1 MIKPEQIPDEVV
13 EAAAKAVADQ
23 LGDDWDDNVHTFC
36 GDDWQLT
43 PDGAKEACRSIA
55 RAAIAAALNAWP
67 SLEVF
72 IFPAAMEKE
81 GEQKRLGPE
90 FEAAIFSDVEG
101 LYEADKSEGE
111 A

>member
-1 MIKPEQIPDEVV
+1 MFSCTIRPDQIPPESVK
-13 EAAAKAVADQ
+13 AA
-23 LGDDWDDNVHTFC
+23 
-36 GDDWQLT
+36 WQALMA
-43 PDGAKEACRSIA
+43 PDALAMHR
-55 RAAIAAALNAWP
+55 AIAAALNAWP

-101 LYEADKSEGE
+101 LYQADKPEGE